1 MVIFEIWSGRF
12 TRFVFQS
19 FAQSLTI
26 FSLITLGVVAWDHG
40 LSLEAFFVWFMVF
53 FVGLGLA
60 GGFGFATWI
69 IGAPVF
75 YLVRRTLNTSRLA
88 SGATAIAGA
97 ALGLVAWGAF
107 VAVFGMDLD
116 VFASGEVT
124 MLVLLAMSVL
134 VGAINGANYQKL

>member
-19 FAQSLTI
+19 FAQSLTV